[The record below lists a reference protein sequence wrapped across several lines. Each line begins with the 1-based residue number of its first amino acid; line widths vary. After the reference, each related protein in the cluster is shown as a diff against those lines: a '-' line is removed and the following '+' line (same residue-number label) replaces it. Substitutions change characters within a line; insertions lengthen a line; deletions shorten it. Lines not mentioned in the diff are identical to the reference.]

1 MTDKDPLFTRLSER
15 FSVEPP
21 DHSPAAALT
30 LLDYEGILAVNG
42 VGSAKFLQGQITC
55 DVLKVTEPGS
65 ILGARCNPKGRMQSS
80 FRLVRYGESDYLLA
94 MASELLAPQIADL
107 GKYAVFFKTQISDA
121 SQQWIRL
128 GLHGTKAA
136 EALARAGLVEPE
148 GADTVERNEAGMVI
162 CLNGSAVFELW
173 LPADTAEATID
184 QLLGIAAAVPLNNWQ
199 LQQIRNGVGQV
210 FFETRE
216 SFIPQMLNLQI
227 FNAVSFKK
235 GCYTGQEIVA
245 RMKYL
250 GKLKKRM
257 FRLTS
262 DKQQRLPPG
271 TPVVNS
277 DTGQVLGEIVL
288 SALGPQH
295 MEMLAVVQKDAAQSA
310 SLSAID
316 GQGPALTRAPLPY
329 ESEVTDTEAAR

>member
-1 MTDKDPLFTRLSER
+1 
-15 FSVEPP
+15 
-21 DHSPAAALT
+21 
-30 LLDYEGILAVNG
+30 
-42 VGSAKFLQGQITC
+42 
-55 DVLKVTEPGS
+55 
-65 ILGARCNPKGRMQSS
+65 
-80 FRLVRYGESDYLLA
+80 
-94 MASELLAPQIADL
+94 
-107 GKYAVFFKTQISDA
+107 
-121 SQQWIRL
+121 
-128 GLHGTKAA
+128 
-136 EALARAGLVEPE
+136 
-148 GADTVERNEAGMVI
+148 VI

-173 LPADTAEATID
+173 LPADTAEATIG